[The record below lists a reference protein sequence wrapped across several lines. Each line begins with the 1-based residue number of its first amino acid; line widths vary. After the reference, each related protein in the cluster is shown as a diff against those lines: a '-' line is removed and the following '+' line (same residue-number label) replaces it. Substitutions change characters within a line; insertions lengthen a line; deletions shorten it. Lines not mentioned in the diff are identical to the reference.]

1 MDSDNKT
8 KQSRPTSV
16 LVVDDNEVI
25 RRVLKGIVLQDN
37 RLKYLGEAAHG
48 ESALASIKKYA
59 PDIVCLDLEMP
70 GLNGLSVLEQIGES
84 SAGTRT
90 VVITGYA
97 TSDTVAKAKQL
108 GAAGFVV
115 KPFNAAKV
123 LAAIHAAAAQNTAS

>member
-1 MDSDNKT
+1 MENENKT
-8 KQSRPTSV
+8 RSGRTTSV

-48 ESALASIKKYA
+48 ESALSSIKKYS

-70 GLNGLSVLEQIGES
+70 GVNGLGVLEQIRDIS
-84 SAGTRT
+84 TGTRT

-97 TSDTVAKAKQL
+97 TSETVAKAKAL

-123 LAAIHAAAAQNTAS
+123 LAAIHAAASAPQRS